1 MRRRSILTA
10 TRSAAALVVAALV
23 VAGCS
28 SSSDTTAT
36 TAEPTTT
43 SETTT
48 SAETTTD
55 AETTAGGENA
65 VQLVVIGDSIPFA
78 AFCSGCTG
86 FVDQYAAELEAR
98 AGRPVTVANRSR
110 DDSAG
115 LTEIK
120 QQVTEDEALRDEIA
134 AADVVLVSVGFNNAL
149 PSSGILACSGS
160 SGAGAAGYIDWALS
174 EGTPE
179 CVQAGVDWFA
189 RDYDAIFSTITDL
202 LKGKPTL
209 VAALNVHD
217 GNLGGADFAR
227 ADVPQEAKDRFEHWI
242 VDAYDRWNAML
253 CAQAKSHGVACVD
266 LYHAFNGPA
275 GDQPSGAN
283 TVDGAHPS
291 QAGNDLVADL
301 LAKLDTSAAT
311 G

>member
-1 MRRRSILTA
+1 VRRRSIMTA
-10 TRSAAALVVAALV
+10 ARSATAFVVVALV

-28 SSSDTTAT
+28 SSSDTTAPS
-36 TAEPTTT
+36 AEPTT
-43 SETTT
+43 SVETTT
-48 SAETTTD
+48 VETTPDT
-55 AETTAGGENA
+55 ETTAGGENA
-65 VQLVVIGDSIPFA
+65 VHLVVIGDSIPFA

-86 FVDQYAAELEAR
+86 FVDQYSDELEAR
-98 AGRPVTVANRSR
+98 TGRPVTVANRSR

-120 QQVTEDEALRDEIA
+120 QQVAEDGALRDEIA

-174 EGTPE
+174 EGTPK

-189 RDYDAIFSTITDL
+189 RDYDTIFSTITDL

-209 VAALNVHD
+209 VAALNLHA
-217 GNLGGADFAR
+217 GNLSGGDFAGV
-227 ADVPQEAKDRFEHWI
+227 DVPQKTRDRFDRWL
-242 VDAYDRWNAML
+242 VDASRRWNAML

-266 LYHAFNGPA
+266 VYHAFNGPT
-275 GDQPSGAN
+275 GDVPSGAN

-291 QAGNDLVADL
+291 QAGNDLIAGL